1 MRYVI
6 TLANSKL
13 CKDNVNQNGWALTI
27 DAPAKD
33 GNKQAARRDGNS
45 LYAMVSKAD
54 ISGNTPSKMPVWR
67 LIPAD

>member
-27 DAPAKD
+27 DAPPRD
-33 GNKQAARRDGNS
+33 GNKQTVRRDSNS
-45 LYAMVSKAD
+45 LYAMVSKVD
-54 ISGNTPSKMPVWR
+54 IGGKTPQKMPVLR
-67 LIPAD
+67 LIPTD